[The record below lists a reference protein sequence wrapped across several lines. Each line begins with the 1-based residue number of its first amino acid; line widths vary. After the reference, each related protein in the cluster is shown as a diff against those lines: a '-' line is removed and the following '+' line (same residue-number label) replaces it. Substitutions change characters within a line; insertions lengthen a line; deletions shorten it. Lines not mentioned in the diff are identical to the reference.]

1 MSSCKSDINADLLI
15 INGIV
20 YDGINSESKVI
31 DIAIKDAIT
40 EVIKIITENKS
51 KLYTVKRRK

>member
-20 YDGINSESKVI
+20 YDGITSESKVI
-31 DIAIKDAIT
+31 DIAIKDD
-40 EVIKIITENKS
+40 KIIYLGNNNSHSITG
-51 KLYTVKRRK
+51 RCI